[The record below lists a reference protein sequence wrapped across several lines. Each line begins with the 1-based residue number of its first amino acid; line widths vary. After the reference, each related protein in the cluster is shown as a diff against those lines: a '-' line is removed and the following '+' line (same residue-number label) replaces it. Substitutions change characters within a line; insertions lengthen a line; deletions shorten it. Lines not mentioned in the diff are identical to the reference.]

1 MGLTSIGQDSG
12 ADLPKE
18 LMSNMAAITKFSYLK
33 EFVVPKVGKSIDGL
47 PFTPKGYEK
56 MKSIL
61 KERFGNES
69 QAEEAYVNDI
79 LELPKVRTLAP
90 KIHQFYEWSLYNVQS
105 LKTLGKLNK
114 VNGNDKFD
122 W

>member
-1 MGLTSIGQDSG
+1 MTLIVISQSTRN
-12 ADLPKE
+12 A
-18 LMSNMAAITKFSYLK
+18 TH
-33 EFVVPKVGKSIDGL
+33 DGL

-61 KERFGNES
+61 KERFGNDS

-114 VNGNDKFD
+114 VNGNVIDTS
-122 W
+122 